1 MKRDKIMEQYN
12 IGEKIRKL
20 REQQGWTQRELA
32 KKVNLSQS
40 TIQDIEKNEN
50 KLRKLKTVDKFLD
63 VFDISFDF
71 LFRDYLT
78 AFPINSNSSIDEQIK
93 NELLKMDIKDLSIIY
108 KIVDVIDEHN
118 KKVNNNYTE

>member
-1 MKRDKIMEQYN
+1 MEQYN

>member
-78 AFPINSNSSIDEQIK
+78 AFPMNSNSSIDEQIK